1 MENDIHQKIEQRLA
15 ELPQDVQAA
24 IASSEL
30 GEKLQAIGKAQGL
43 HIDQMEALSD
53 EVMLAML
60 GFVELEDLP
69 HGIERQVR
77 VDSARAQAITDA
89 VNKDIFLPIRES
101 MKAWAANR
109 NAAAQ
114 APAPTAPTPI
124 AAPSAPSVV
133 MPSSVAPAA
142 PFAAAPSPAP
152 LSKQAAPAA
161 MPTQTPAVIAPT
173 LPAAS
178 APAPTAPTAPNLG
191 AADAILSEK
200 RVTPPAPAPISAAS
214 APAAASPAPS
224 PTPKADPAQPQP
236 YVADPYRE
244 PVE

>member
-15 ELPQDVQAA
+15 ELPRDVQEA

-69 HGIERQVR
+69 HSIERQVR

-89 VNKDIFLPIRES
+89 VNKEIFLSIRES

-114 APAPTAPTPI
+114 TPAPLVPAPAI
-124 AAPSAPSVV
+124 APSAPSVV
-133 MPSSVAPAA
+133 MPSSVAPAV
-142 PFAAAPSPAP
+142 PPDP
-152 LSKQAAPAA
+152 LSKQSAPTAAP
-161 MPTQTPAVIAPT
+161 TQAPAVIAPA
-173 LPAAS
+173 LSA
-178 APAPTAPTAPNLG
+178 APAPAPKPAPK
-191 AADAILSEK
+191 APDFASADAILSEK
-200 RVTPPAPAPISAAS
+200 RVAPPAPAPASAAS
-214 APAAASPAPS
+214 APSAASPATS
-224 PTPKADPAQPQP
+224 PAPKADRAQPQP